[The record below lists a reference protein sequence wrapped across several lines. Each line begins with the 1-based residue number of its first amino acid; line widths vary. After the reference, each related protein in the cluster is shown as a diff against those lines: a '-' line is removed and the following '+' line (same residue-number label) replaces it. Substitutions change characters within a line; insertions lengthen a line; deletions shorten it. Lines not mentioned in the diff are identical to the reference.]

1 MALFILRTIILVG
14 LIGLLVQQAQR
25 APSGSQKRRA
35 FFGGAVAVGLFLIVI
50 FLQVFALEFTIILP
64 FLFLA
69 ELCLFGSLGLL
80 FLAWQKGEMQEQI
93 LQIKQAIARERFKQE
108 QTNEMQLNKKDKTND
123 H

>member
-1 MALFILRTIILVG
+1 MLLFILRTIILVG
-14 LIGLLVQQAQR
+14 LVGLLVQQAQR
-25 APSGSQKRRA
+25 APSGSHKRRA
-35 FFGGAVAVGLFLIVI
+35 FLGGAGAVWLFLIVI
-50 FLQVFALEFTIILP
+50 FLQVFALDFAAVLP

-93 LQIKQAIARERFKQE
+93 SQIKQAIARERFKQE
-108 QTNEMQLNKKDKTND
+108 QSNEMQLNEKDKTND